1 MIQSFH
7 APLEILGLSLRLP
20 GAADLS
26 GLWSILDSRTCTV
39 QDTVPAGRWRA
50 ERFLSPDHRARG
62 HSYTFAGGYLAGG
75 LDFDAAAFGMSR
87 REAEQMDPQQ
97 RLALELAWE
106 ALEDAGIAPSRLA
119 GRNVGVYMGGSST
132 DYADVPGLD
141 LPAIDAHFM
150 TGNSLAMLSNRVSYC
165 FDLKGPSLTVDTA
178 CSSSVVAMA
187 QAAAA
192 LAEGRIEFAIVG
204 AVNILSSP
212 APFIGF
218 SRASMLSPTG
228 RCRPFSAQGD
238 GYVRAEGGAMVV
250 MARAGEGIGACRP
263 RALLRAIGVN
273 SDGRTNGI
281 SLPSLTGQ
289 KDLLERLYREA
300 AIDPDALAF
309 VEAHGT
315 GTRVGD
321 PIEARAIGESL
332 GRHRREKLPIGSVKG
347 NIGHLEP
354 ASGMAGLAKL
364 LLALE
369 KRRFPASLHLEEPN
383 PDIDTRAL
391 GLAPAVEAVEL
402 PAHGQILA
410 GLCSYGFGGTNAH
423 AVFES
428 PGEVSAPQT
437 PPPTRYLVISAHSKA
452 ALRDLAAAYQAP
464 VARLGAAAVAAEARI
479 GRERLAHRLVM
490 NLHQD
495 GDVAQALA
503 DPDILSRP
511 DVVFGEAIAPR
522 ARVAFVFSGNGSQWP
537 GMGSHAYQ
545 ANAVFRASFDEI
557 AARIRAQ
564 GGICPLETML
574 AEDVAARIQRTA
586 AMQPLLF
593 TIQLALC
600 EALAAQ
606 GLSPALVLGHSVGE
620 VAAAA
625 VSGALSREDAVL
637 LIVERSAHQE
647 PVYGLGG
654 MAVLACDAARA
665 ARLIEEAAPGDVE
678 VAGRNAPNSTSISG
692 TVNGLAA
699 VLRAA
704 RRERVPAV
712 TLDIAY
718 PFHSRALDPE
728 REAMLASLTA
738 LAPRACAIPMISSV
752 TGARV
757 VGGELGHDYWWSN
770 IREPIL
776 FQAAM
781 EAAFQEAELFIEIGP
796 RPILGGSITEMARQ
810 GGIRAAAQPSLT
822 QGSRAELDDPISRII
837 LDALARGAP
846 IEEAPP
852 VAPGRE
858 AAMAGPRMLPNI
870 AWNRQSYVIESTS
883 EAYGLY
889 GSSFGGPPLHPLIGA
904 RLAPGGPEWR
914 HLISLETVPYLN
926 GHQVEGEAVMPAT
939 ALIEM
944 ALAVGREVYGT
955 TRLRLDDFD
964 ILRAITLEPGG
975 ARELSILWNEA
986 YRGVEIRSRPRL
998 ERGAGFVLHA
1008 RVTVL
1013 PEAAPLP
1020 EAPPR
1025 PQGGSV
1031 VGREGIYAA
1040 TGRCRMGYAGPFRT
1054 ALAARREGNV
1064 TLTELRP
1071 EPADLGF
1078 YEDVQVIDPP
1088 AYDAALHGIFLG
1100 VEQMPGRVLGE
1111 LPIRVQRLSLFEPGI
1126 AIARS
1131 IARMVRQTSDAR
1143 VFDVDFLSAG
1153 NTVVARLR
1161 GLVMRRLVL
1170 ASWRE
1175 ADRIVHT
1182 RLVPWETGAAELG
1195 LELAEALVAPNLVAP
1210 NLVAS
1215 DSATPGLAADTPA
1228 RQDLIALAEDI
1239 AAHLVASIA
1248 GPRLD
1253 RRDLALAEKIAP
1265 EASTVWRALI
1275 DALCD
1280 GGRMIECEDQLV
1292 LRDPPADPAGA
1303 LITFAQRHPGASADL
1318 RLALRAL
1325 ESLPEF
1331 LTTGRRSAALDDGV
1345 AEGSL
1350 FAASSHEALVEVVDQ
1365 LLSVQHARPRL
1376 RVLLLEPGLGG
1387 LLARLL
1393 PRARRAGLSLAVLT
1407 ADLVATEALLARL
1420 GARQNVD
1427 LYGPENLAEVP
1438 RADLALCA
1446 GVTPLDGGA
1455 PSPLDLLASLG
1466 EHAPPLLAAI
1476 PEHHPAI
1483 DILNAATEGWFR
1495 FSLTPDMPVGAW
1507 PYPSEADAALAAR
1520 GFTVQCS
1527 RDAGGAAPRLILAT
1541 SRQPARAALP
1551 ARRAIGVVTQD
1562 DATLA
1567 MLAEG
1572 LAGFDLH
1579 PAATVAELVGQA
1591 TVLSTEDFAVMLD
1604 VGPTP
1609 IAGETEIDTLSRRM
1623 LWLREQA
1630 IALADGGMSC
1640 RLYVLLETGAVAH
1653 ALKGFVRCLMN
1664 EFPGVETCLVQAT
1677 SETAMAELGATLHRH
1692 LSEKLQEREL
1702 ILTEEETM
1710 VPRAARLSFG
1720 GPVTAGP
1727 GERSE
1732 LRIGPRGLE
1741 DLTWHL
1747 APRPSP
1753 GAAEVEVEILATGLN
1768 FRDVMLG
1775 LGVLDTEILGEGLTS
1790 GALGFEFSGRV
1801 LRVGAGVEGFAP
1813 GDGVMGF
1820 GAGAFASHVT
1830 LPATQIFHTGRD
1842 LAPETAAAIPV
1853 AFVTAWYALI
1863 ERAGLR
1869 RGESV
1874 LIHGAAGGVGLA
1886 ALQIAKAHGAVVI
1899 AAAGTPEKRALLRRL
1914 GADVV
1919 VDSRAVDFEGAVRA
1933 GFGPVDVVLNS
1944 VAGDAMRASLRLV
1957 KPFGR
1962 FIELG
1967 KRDFMDN
1974 TPIGLRP
1981 FLRNVSY
1988 MGVDLD
1994 QLLRHDPVL
2003 VRRMIGAI
2011 MALFE
2016 AGRLTPIP
2024 CVTFE
2029 GTRVGEAFRLM
2040 QASGHIGKIL
2050 VRPAR
2055 HGLRNEPEVGR
2066 FTPEA
2071 GVHVVLGGTGGF
2083 GLETAFW
2090 LAEQGARCVVVASR
2104 RGEVDATMAG
2114 RIARAQAL
2122 GTAFHIEALDI
2133 TSAEDVAAAFARWRA
2148 VLGPIKGVVH
2158 CAMVLEDGLILGL
2171 TLEKI
2176 ARVLAPKVLGI
2187 GAVEA
2192 ALGQD
2197 RLQYLVAYSSST
2209 SFVGS
2214 PGQSAYVVGNAFL
2227 EGAVERMR
2235 ARGIPAL
2242 AICWGAISD
2251 VGVIAR
2257 TKGLGERLRAAT
2269 GVSGVTSG
2277 EALRH
2282 LGGLLA
2288 DPFAAEVVSG
2298 YSVIRWVP
2306 SAMKLAVLRSP
2317 YFMDV
2322 FAERGHVG
2330 SAGAE
2335 TALDFTTMTPDVAAE
2350 TLARLIR
2357 EEVARILRLPPEAV
2371 ETDRPL
2377 IDLGLDSLMALELR
2391 LAIEKRTGLDMPL
2404 TAMAG
2409 GRSLRDLVERVLAAL
2424 TTGGR

>member
-7 APLEILGLSLRLP
+7 QPLEILGLSLRLP
-20 GAADLS
+20 GAADLA
-26 GLWSILDSRTCTV
+26 GLWSILDSATCTV

-62 HSYTFAGGYLAGG
+62 HSYTFAGGYVEGG
-75 LDFDAAAFGMSR
+75 LDFDAAAFGMSP

-119 GRNVGVYMGGSST
+119 GRNVGVFMGGSST

-150 TGNSLAMLSNRVSYC
+150 TGNSLAMLSNRISYC

-218 SRASMLSPTG
+218 SRANMLSPTG

-289 KDLLERLYREA
+289 KELLEQLYREA

-332 GRHRREKLPIGSVKG
+332 GRHRRESLPIGSVKS

-369 KRRFPASLHLEEPN
+369 HRRFPASLHLEEGN

-391 GLAPAVEAVEL
+391 GLAPAVEAVDL
-402 PAHGQILA
+402 PASGQLLA

-428 PGEVSAPQT
+428 PAEVPAPQAS
-437 PPPTRYLVISAHSKA
+437 PPTRFLVISAHSKA
-452 ALRDLAAAYQAP
+452 ALRELAAAYQAP

-479 GRERLAHRLVM
+479 GRDRLAHRLVM
-490 NLHQD
+490 DLHQD

-503 DPDILSRP
+503 DPDLLSRA
-511 DVVFGEAIAPR
+511 DLVVGEAIAPR
-522 ARVAFVFSGNGSQWP
+522 ARVAFIFSGNGSQWP
-537 GMGSHAYQ
+537 GMGRDAYR
-545 ANAVFRASFDEI
+545 ANADFRASFDEI
-557 AARIRAQ
+557 AERIRAQ

-574 AEDVAARIQRTA
+574 AEDVAARIQRTS

-600 EALAAQ
+600 EALAVQ
-606 GLSPALVLGHSVGE
+606 GLSPGLVLGHSVGE

-637 LIVERSAHQE
+637 LIVKRSAHQE
-647 PVYGLGG
+647 PFHGLGG
-654 MAVLACDAARA
+654 MAVLACDADRA
-665 ARLIEEAAPGDVE
+665 ARLIEEAAPRDVE

-692 TVNGLAA
+692 SVEGLAA

-704 RRERVPAV
+704 RRDRVPAV

-718 PFHSRALDPE
+718 PFHNRALEPE
-728 REAMLASLTA
+728 REAMLASLAA
-738 LAPRACAIPMISSV
+738 LAPRTCTIPMMSTV

-757 VGGELGHDYWWSN
+757 AGGELDHEHWWSN

-781 EAAFQEAELFIEIGP
+781 GAAFQEAELFIEIGP
-796 RPILGGSITEMARQ
+796 RPILGGSITELARQ
-810 GGIRAAAQPSLT
+810 AGIRAAAQPGLT
-822 QGSRAELDDPISRII
+822 QGNLTDKPSAQHGDPVSRIV
-837 LDALARGAP
+837 LGALASGAP
-846 IEEAPP
+846 IEASPI
-852 VAPGRE
+852 ALAGQ
-858 AAMAGPRMLPNI
+858 ALMAGPRMLPMI

-889 GSSFGGPPLHPLIGA
+889 GSSFGGPPLHPLIGT

-914 HLISLETVPYLN
+914 HLISLETVPYLS
-926 GHQVEGEAVMPAT
+926 GHQVDGQAVVPAT

-944 ALAVGREVYGT
+944 ALAVGREVYDT
-955 TRLRLDDFD
+955 SRLRLDDFD
-964 ILRAITLEPGG
+964 ILRAITLEFGSGG
-975 ARELSILWNEA
+975 GRELSILWHEA
-986 YRGVEIRSRPRL
+986 ERRVEIRSRPRL
-998 ERGAGFVLHA
+998 ERGADFVLHA
-1008 RVTVL
+1008 RGKVL
-1013 PEAAPLP
+1013 REAAPIP
-1020 EAPPR
+1020 QAPPR
-1025 PQGGSV
+1025 PQGGTV
-1031 VGREGIYAA
+1031 FGRERIYAA
-1040 TGRCRMGYAGPFRT
+1040 TERCRMGYTGPFRT
-1054 ALAARREGNV
+1054 ALAARCEGEV

-1078 YEDVQVIDPP
+1078 YDNVQVIDPA
-1088 AYDAALHGIFLG
+1088 AYDAALHGVFLG
-1100 VEQMPGRVLGE
+1100 VEQKPGEVLGE
-1111 LPIRVQRLSLFEPGI
+1111 LPIRAQRLSLFAPGV

-1131 IARMVRQTSDAR
+1131 ITRLVRQTSDAR

-1153 NTVVARLR
+1153 NTVVSTLR

-1182 RLVPWETGAAELG
+1182 RLIPWQRSTAGLG
-1195 LELAEALVAPNLVAP
+1195 PDLAEALEAVSGV
-1210 NLVAS
+1210 
-1215 DSATPGLAADTPA
+1215 GADTAA
-1228 RQDLIALAEDI
+1228 RRDLIALAEDI
-1239 AAHLVASIA
+1239 AAHHVASIA
-1248 GPRLD
+1248 GSELD
-1253 RRDLALAEKIAP
+1253 RRDLAAVDKIAP
-1265 EASTVWRALI
+1265 EAATAWRALI

-1280 GGRMIECEDQLV
+1280 SGRMIEREDQLV
-1292 LRDPPADPAGA
+1292 LRDAPADPAVA
-1303 LITFAQRHPGASADL
+1303 LIAFAQRHPGASADL

-1325 ESLPEF
+1325 DKLPEF
-1331 LTTGRRSAALDDGV
+1331 LVTGRLGAALEDAV

-1350 FAASSHEALVEVVDQ
+1350 FAASSHDALVEVVDH
-1365 LLSVQHARPRL
+1365 LLTPREGRPARPRL
-1376 RVLLLEPGLGG
+1376 RLVLLEPGLGG
-1387 LLARLL
+1387 LLVRLL
-1393 PRARRAGLSLAVLT
+1393 PRVRAGELSLAVLA
-1407 ADLVATEALLARL
+1407 ADLAATEALLARL
-1420 GARQNVD
+1420 GARQHVD
-1427 LYGPENLAEVP
+1427 LFGPESLAEMP
-1438 RADLALCA
+1438 RAELALCA
-1446 GVTPLDGGA
+1446 GVTPLDAGT

-1466 EHAPPLLAAI
+1466 EHAPPLVAAI
-1476 PEHHPAI
+1476 PAHHPAI

-1507 PYPSEADAALAAR
+1507 PYPSEADEAFAAR
-1520 GFTVQCS
+1520 GFSVQCS
-1527 RDAGGAAPRLILAT
+1527 RDAGDAGGAAPRLILARV
-1541 SRQPARAALP
+1541 RQPARPGLP
-1551 ARRAIGVVTQD
+1551 ARRAISVMTQD
-1562 DATLA
+1562 AATLA
-1567 MLAEG
+1567 MLAEV
-1572 LAGFDLH
+1572 LSGFRLQ
-1579 PAATVAELVGQA
+1579 PAASVAELAGQA
-1591 TVLSTEDFAVMLD
+1591 AGLVTEGFAVLLD
-1604 VGPTP
+1604 VGPEP
-1609 IAGETEIDTLSRRM
+1609 IAGELECDALARRM
-1623 LWLREQA
+1623 LWLRDQA
-1630 IALADGGMSC
+1630 IALADGGTPC
-1640 RLYVLLETGAVAH
+1640 RLYVLLEAGAVAH
-1653 ALKGFVRCLMN
+1653 ALKGFARCLMN
-1664 EFPGVETCLVQAT
+1664 EFPGVETCLVQAA
-1677 SETAMAELGATLHRH
+1677 SEAAMAGLGDTLHRH
-1692 LSEKLQEREL
+1692 LSEKLLEREL
-1702 ILTEEETM
+1702 ILTDAETL
-1710 VPRAARLSFG
+1710 VPRASRSSFG
-1720 GPVTAGP
+1720 GPAMAGP
-1727 GERSE
+1727 AQRSQ

-1747 APRPSP
+1747 APRQTP
-1753 GAAEVEVEILATGLN
+1753 AAGEIEVGILATGLN

-1775 LGVLDTEILGEGLTS
+1775 LGVLDTEILGDGLTS

-1820 GAGAFASHVT
+1820 GAGAFASHII
-1830 LPATQIFHTGRD
+1830 LPATQVFHTGSD
-1842 LAPETAAAIPV
+1842 LAPEEAAAIPV
-1853 AFVTAWYALI
+1853 AFVTAWYGLI

-1886 ALQIAKAHGAVVI
+1886 ALQIAKAHGAVVV
-1899 AAAGTPEKRALLRRL
+1899 AAAGTEEKRALLHRL

-1919 VDSRAVDFEGAVRA
+1919 VDSRAADFEHAVRA
-1933 GFGPVDVVLNS
+1933 AFGPVDIVLNS
-1944 VAGDAMRASLRLV
+1944 VAGDAMRASLSLV

-1967 KRDFMDN
+1967 KRDFLDN
-1974 TPIGLRP
+1974 TPLGLRP

-2024 CVTFE
+2024 CLSFE
-2029 GTRVGEAFRLM
+2029 GERVGEAFRLM
-2040 QASGHIGKIL
+2040 QASRHIGKIL

-2055 HGLRNEPEVGR
+2055 RGLRNEPELGR
-2066 FTPEA
+2066 FTPEV

-2083 GLETAFW
+2083 GLETALW

-2104 RGEVDATMAG
+2104 RGEVDPAMAG
-2114 RIARAQAL
+2114 RIARARAL
-2122 GTAFHIEALDI
+2122 GTDFRVEALDI
-2133 TSAEDVAAAFARWRA
+2133 TSAVDVAAAFAGWRA
-2148 VLGPIKGVVH
+2148 GLGPIRGVVH

-2171 TLEKI
+2171 TPEKI
-2176 ARVLAPKVLGI
+2176 ARVLGPKVLGI
-2187 GAVEA
+2187 AAVEA
-2192 ALGQD
+2192 ALGED

-2214 PGQSAYVVGNAFL
+2214 PGQSAYVAGNAFL
-2227 EGAVERMR
+2227 EGATMRMR

-2242 AICWGAISD
+2242 AVCWGAISD

-2257 TKGLGERLRAAT
+2257 TKGLAERLRAAT
-2269 GVSGVTSG
+2269 GVSGVTSA

-2288 DPFAAEVVSG
+2288 NPFAAAVVSG

-2306 SAMKLAVLRSP
+2306 AAMKLAVLRSP
-2317 YFMDV
+2317 YFAEV
-2322 FAERGHVG
+2322 FGERGQVG
-2330 SAGAE
+2330 SGSAE
-2335 TALDFTTMTPDVAAE
+2335 VVPDLIAMPPELAAA
-2350 TLARLIR
+2350 TLGNLIR

-2391 LAIEKRTGLDMPL
+2391 LAIEKRTGLDIPF

-2409 GRSLRDLVERVLAAL
+2409 GRSVRDLVERVLAAL
-2424 TTGGR
+2424 AMQIP